1 MSALSASIDYRVP
14 YADTDQMGFVYYGN
28 YLEYFERSRNELMR
42 TFPITYKEMEER
54 GLGLP
59 VLQAHVDYRSA
70 AHYDDLLEVPAYV
83 QLQKGVRIEI
93 ACEVRRKGEEAILS
107 KGFTRHCFVST
118 KDFRPVP
125 PPPRLLASLETERGE
140 SVSDMG

>member
-1 MSALSASIDYRVP
+1 MHTASVDYRVP

-42 TFPITYKEMEER
+42 TFPITYKEMEAR

-70 AHYDDLLEVPAYV
+70 AHYDDLLTIRATLTEIGR
-83 QLQKGVRIEI
+83 LRLRID
-93 ACEVRRKGEEAILS
+93 CEVRRGDEVLATGYTVHACIDLK
-107 KGFTRHCFVST
+107 TR
-118 KDFRPVP
+118 RPSRLP
-125 PPPRLLASLETERGE
+125 PEFLDSADGAR
-140 SVSDMG
+140 

>member
-1 MSALSASIDYRVP
+1 MHTATVEYRVP

-42 TFPITYKEMEER
+42 TFPITYKEMEAR

-70 AHYDDLLEVPAYV
+70 AHYDDLLTIRATMTEIGR
-83 QLQKGVRIEI
+83 LRVRID
-93 ACEVRRKGEEAILS
+93 CEVRRGDEVLATGYTVHACIDL
-107 KGFTRHCFVST
+107 TTH
-118 KDFRPVP
+118 RPA
-125 PPPRLLASLETERGE
+125 RLPAEFF
-140 SVSDMG
+140 DNP

>member
-1 MSALSASIDYRVP
+1 MHTASVGYRVP

-42 TFPITYKEMEER
+42 TFPITYKEMEAR

-70 AHYDDLLEVPAYV
+70 AHYDDLLTIRATMTEIGR
-83 QLQKGVRIEI
+83 LRVRIE
-93 ACEVRRKGEEAILS
+93 CEVRRGDEVLATGYTVHACIDLK
-107 KGFTRHCFVST
+107 TH
-118 KDFRPVP
+118 RPARLP
-125 PPPRLLASLETERGE
+125 PEFFDEKHPC
-140 SVSDMG
+140 